1 MTITVLYN
9 LITIP
14 TVIQGGRKME
24 ELMKTIAKNRFNP
37 DYKTELKALN
47 LTYFYCK
54 QNYSAENKGLA
65 VIFEH
70 LYLEPEHFDDTKVKI
85 SLDLH
90 VNERTLLRYRKK
102 IVKVFSFT
110 LEQIKQETAQ
120 ALVL

>member
-1 MTITVLYN
+1 
-9 LITIP
+9 
-14 TVIQGGRKME
+14 ME

-37 DYKTELKALN
+37 DYKPELKALN

-54 QNYSAENKGLA
+54 QNDSAENKGLA